1 MARSYKRDRFGRF
14 SGLGGLSKSSRV
26 AALKDPKVG
35 KAVVKSERT
44 DRKITGLS
52 RKASALKQQK
62 ARLEKQ
68 RDSLPASSS
77 NSSKKLAKQGAKV
90 ADSRGKVAAA
100 ESKLAASRS
109 KTDAM
114 LANYE
119 QKYGKAAA
127 DKLRSKRK

>member
-62 ARLEKQ
+62 ARLEKK
-68 RDSLPASSS
+68 RDSLPAPTSG
-77 NSSKKLAKQGAKV
+77 KKLAKQGAKV
-90 ADSRGKVAAA
+90 ADSRSKVAAA
-100 ESKLAASRS
+100 EAKLAASRS

-119 QKYGKAAA
+119 KKYGKAAA
-127 DKLRSKRK
+127 DKLRKGRK